1 MLRKSTPPQSRRR
14 RKMLLPPDLK
24 TAVEGFA
31 KERGVTREQAIA
43 LIIRDWASGNGYL
56 AFVDED

>member
-1 MLRKSTPPQSRRR
+1 
-14 RKMLLPPDLK
+14 MLLPPDLK